1 MSGTQAWGFTD
12 DRGEQLGAVRVPRR
26 VVAYVR
32 VGAALYDLGVTPVA
46 VYGSGHDG
54 EVYDPAKAGVLEA
67 VGVPYLGPGRALDE
81 AVLRELRPD
90 VVVDVTYD
98 GKSPYALDEA
108 LVERLGV
115 PLVALSVGGELDLPS
130 ILDRFAALAAG
141 LRGAGPESA
150 APEAVGAEAVGPEA
164 VGLAAVGPVTTGPVT
179 TSPVATGPAATGP
192 TATDPTATDPA
203 AAAVEPAAVE
213 PAVVDGVTPVVV
225 GASALGPE
233 IVRPVTVSP
242 AVGPGQGAALA
253 EFEAAEAALREAAAR
268 TGLRVLAL
276 SGAGPEQVHLARPQA
291 WPELAWLAGLGV
303 RLLDPGPGPGANW
316 LTAGWERAAELRP
329 DLVLFDDR
337 DHATPPYALPGGVRL
352 APWNPETPPSP
363 AAYAR
368 FFRDLAEAL
377 AP

>member
-12 DRGEQLGAVRVPRR
+12 DRGEQLGAARVPRR
-26 VVAYVR
+26 VLAYVR
-32 VGAALYDLGVTPVA
+32 AGAALYDLGVIPVA

-54 EVYDPAKAGVLEA
+54 DAYDPAKAGVLEA
-67 VGVPYLGPGRALDE
+67 VGVPYLGPGRALGE

-98 GKSPYALDEA
+98 GKTPYALDKA
-108 LVERLGV
+108 LVERLGI
-115 PLVALSVGGELDLPS
+115 PLVALSVGNELDLPA
-130 ILDRFAALAAG
+130 ILNRFAALAAG
-141 LRGAGPESA
+141 LRVGGPGGGSAGPGDPA
-150 APEAVGAEAVGPEA
+150 ADIPVAGDPAVGAPVTGTPVIVGSDAVGPEI
-164 VGLAAVGPVTTGPVT
+164 VT
-179 TSPVATGPAATGP
+179 
-192 TATDPTATDPA
+192 
-203 AAAVEPAAVE
+203 
-213 PAVVDGVTPVVV
+213 
-225 GASALGPE
+225 
-233 IVRPVTVSP
+233 PVTVSP

-268 TGLRVLAL
+268 SGLGVLAL
-276 SGAGPEQVHLARPQA
+276 SGAGPEQVHLARPHA

-316 LTAGWERAAELRP
+316 LTSGWERVAELRP
-329 DLVLFDDR
+329 DLVLFDSR
-337 DHATPPYALPGGVRL
+337 EHATPPYALPGGVRL

-368 FFRDLAEAL
+368 FLRDLAEAL

>member
-12 DRGEQLGAVRVPRR
+12 DRGEQLGAARVPRR

-32 VGAALYDLGVTPVA
+32 AGAALYDLGVTPVA

-67 VGVPYLGPGRALDE
+67 VGVPYLGPGRDLDE
-81 AVLRELRPD
+81 GVLRELRPD

-98 GKSPYALDEA
+98 GKGPYALDKA

-115 PLVALSVGGELDLPS
+115 PLVALSVGGGGLDLPA

-141 LRGAGPESA
+141 LRVVGPE
-150 APEAVGAEAVGPEA
+150 VVGPEA
-164 VGLAAVGPVTTGPVT
+164 GGPGG
-179 TSPVATGPAATGP
+179 A
-192 TATDPTATDPA
+192 D
-203 AAAVEPAAVE
+203 
-213 PAVVDGVTPVVV
+213 VVVVSPVVV
-225 GASALGPE
+225 GAEALGPE

-242 AVGPGQGAALA
+242 GVGPGQGAALA

-291 WPELAWLAGLGV
+291 WPELAWLAGLGL

-316 LTAGWERAAELRP
+316 LTAGWELAAGLRP

-352 APWNPETPPSP
+352 APWNPEIPPSP

>member
-12 DRGEQLGAVRVPRR
+12 DRGEQLGAARVPRR

-108 LVERLGV
+108 LVKRLGV

-150 APEAVGAEAVGPEA
+150 APEAVGAEAAGP
-164 VGLAAVGPVTTGPVT
+164 AAVDPVT
-179 TSPVATGPAATGP
+179 TSPVATGP
-192 TATDPTATDPA
+192 TATDPA
-203 AAAVEPAAVE
+203 AAAAAVE
-213 PAVVDGVTPVVV
+213 PAAVDGVTPVVV

-276 SGAGPEQVHLARPQA
+276 SGAGPEQVHLARPQS